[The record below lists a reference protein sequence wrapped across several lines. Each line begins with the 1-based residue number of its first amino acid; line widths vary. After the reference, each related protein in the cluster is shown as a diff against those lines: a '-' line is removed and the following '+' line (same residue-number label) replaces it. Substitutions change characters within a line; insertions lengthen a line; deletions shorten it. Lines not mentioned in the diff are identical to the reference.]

1 MRYGGHTPCI
11 VVRLHAH
18 APVVLDAGTGI
29 RALGHALTAQLHAER
44 PPGPSTN
51 LSRPELLLL
60 LSHRHN
66 DHLMGLPHFTPL
78 MTRSHR
84 VRIACWGVD
93 TASLT
98 SLVMQQLSAPLIP
111 TLSGVR
117 EAVHTAEFDDQDA
130 LSLGDGAQV
139 LALPA
144 HHPGGAAVM
153 RIDDADGPV
162 LAYAPDNELALGST
176 DGTLAVWRRALTS
189 ALSGTPLLL
198 HDATYTDDELPAH
211 RGWGHS
217 SAEEATRFAI
227 ECRIG
232 TLALIHHH
240 PDRSDDAVDALLA
253 RCQSIVAAS
262 GSPLTVVAA
271 RDGMT
276 LQV

>member
-93 TASLT
+93 TAS
-98 SLVMQQLSAPLIP
+98 
-111 TLSGVR
+111 
-117 EAVHTAEFDDQDA
+117 
-130 LSLGDGAQV
+130 
-139 LALPA
+139 
-144 HHPGGAAVM
+144 
-153 RIDDADGPV
+153 
-162 LAYAPDNELALGST
+162 
-176 DGTLAVWRRALTS
+176 
-189 ALSGTPLLL
+189 
-198 HDATYTDDELPAH
+198 
-211 RGWGHS
+211 
-217 SAEEATRFAI
+217 
-227 ECRIG
+227 
-232 TLALIHHH
+232 
-240 PDRSDDAVDALLA
+240 DRKSF
-253 RCQSIVAAS
+253 
-262 GSPLTVVAA
+262 G
-271 RDGMT
+271 
-276 LQV
+276 